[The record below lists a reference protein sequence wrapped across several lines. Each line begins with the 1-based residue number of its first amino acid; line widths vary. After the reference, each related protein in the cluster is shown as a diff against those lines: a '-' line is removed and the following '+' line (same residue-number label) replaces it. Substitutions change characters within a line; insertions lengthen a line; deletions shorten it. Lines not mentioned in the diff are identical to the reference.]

1 MGHYKGTG
9 KEVIQRVKSS
19 SEVFE
24 EIVKTSTAKGRRSLE
39 NLRKM
44 CDMLESRGVEITVS
58 SIARESKRL
67 QLAPGESALRNNP
80 KLWSYVLLRQS
91 ETGLRTKDLRENED
105 LEELVIQLRNE
116 VKVLRSFIRNMKI
129 KVN

>member
-1 MGHYKGTG
+1 MGRYKSSG

-24 EIVKTSTAKGRRSLE
+24 EIIMTSTAKGRRSLE
-39 NLRKM
+39 NLKKM
-44 CDMLESRGVEITVS
+44 CDMLESRGVEITVAA
-58 SIARESKRL
+58 IARESKRL

-91 ETGLRTKDLRENED
+91 EAGLSPKEVVENED

-116 VKVLRSFIRNMKI
+116 VRVLRSFIRKMELK
-129 KVN
+129 

>member
-1 MGHYKGTG
+1 MSKYKSGR
-9 KEVIQRVKSS
+9 EVIQKVKSS

-24 EIVKTSTAKGRRSLE
+24 EIISVSTAKGRRSLE
-39 NLRKM
+39 NLKKM
-44 CDMLESRGVEITVS
+44 CDMLESRGVEITVAA
-58 SIARESKRL
+58 IARESKRL

-91 ETGLRTKDLRENED
+91 EAGLSPKEVAENED

-116 VKVLRSFIRNMKI
+116 VRVLRSFIRKMELK
-129 KVN
+129 

>member
-1 MGHYKGTG
+1 MSKYKSGR
-9 KEVIQRVKSS
+9 EMIQRVKSS

-24 EIVKTSTAKGRRSLE
+24 EIISRSTAKGRRSLE
-39 NLRKM
+39 NLKKM
-44 CDMLESRGVEITVS
+44 CDMLESRGVEITVAA
-58 SIARESKRL
+58 IARESKRL

-91 ETGLRTKDLRENED
+91 EAGLSPKEVVDNED

-116 VKVLRSFIRNMKI
+116 VRVLRSFIRKMELK
-129 KVN
+129 